1 VSLQELLVYFY
12 DCKKKE
18 KEKLSQCVIATRGNV
33 RLQKINLT
41 LSVWLKKETRLF
53 RI

>member
-1 VSLQELLVYFY
+1 LQELLVYFY

-33 RLQKINLT
+33 RLQKNEPDF
-41 LSVWLKKETRLF
+41 VCVVRKRN
-53 RI
+53 